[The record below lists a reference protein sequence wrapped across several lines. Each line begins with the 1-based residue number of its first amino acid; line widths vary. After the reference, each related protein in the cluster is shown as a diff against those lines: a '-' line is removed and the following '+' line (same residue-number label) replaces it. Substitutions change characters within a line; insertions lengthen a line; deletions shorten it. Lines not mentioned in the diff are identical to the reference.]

1 MKNLHKITFLP
12 LLLAGCVI
20 GEPLPHDK
28 FIEAEAKDCFEEF
41 SPEKEKKTCQETY
54 KQLRKLSKWA
64 SKKDL
69 EDCIARGPQRHK
81 EYCENSAKK
90 NVSKDYYTATCI
102 TYPTLDKLKNAYRKS
117 SSKNNFDPDNYKS
130 CAISG
135 AYSGK
140 YYYLNKLMYNK
151 ENKVFY
157 ENKLLRDTSGNP
169 IYKDNLPL
177 IADST
182 FQKQDDAFK
191 NTVEKFNTW
200 KKAEDEKIERARL
213 AAEKAEKA
221 RIAAEKA
228 AEEKRIAAEKEKKR
242 QQELARKK
250 AAEAKKAAELEKKR
264 LAKEK
269 EEKELLA
276 IRSQL
281 SSNGCGS
288 VIDSFS
294 LVNRYKSNNGKI
306 TYSCKTKSHGMDVIL
321 YSKSVG
327 EEPKGAGYKAI
338 DNYYKIKGFERYGR
352 FYACD
357 NETACK
363 KKLISV
369 DDVARR
375 KYDNAKRQ
383 AEHEKDEMRAQTA
396 MIAYSMGGLPADAG
410 AILSGHESLID
421 AQVWNAVQFTD

>member
-1 MKNLHKITFLP
+1 MKNLHKITVLP

-28 FIEAEAKDCFEEF
+28 FIEAEAHDCFERHF
-41 SPEKEKKTCQETY
+41 SPEKEKASCQKISSDKEWVEKCITDGQQSWKKTCNDPD
-54 KQLRKLSKWA
+54 RVA
-64 SKKDL
+64 
-69 EDCIARGPQRHK
+69 G
-81 EYCENSAKK
+81 
-90 NVSKDYYTATCI
+90 DYYDVKCV
-102 TYPTLDKLKNAYRKS
+102 TYPTLDELKKAYSKS
-117 SSKNNFDPDNYKS
+117 SSKNKFDPDDYKG
-130 CAISG
+130 CTISG
-135 AYSGK
+135 AYPWESF
-140 YYYLNKLMYNK
+140 YLNKLTYNE

-157 ENKLLRDTSGNP
+157 KNKLLRDKSGNP
-169 IYKDNLPL
+169 IYKDNVPL
-177 IADST
+177 IAWST
-182 FQKQDDAFK
+182 YRKQDDAFK
-191 NTVEKFNTW
+191 KTVEKFNAW
-200 KKAEDEKIERARL
+200 KKAEDERI
-213 AAEKAEKA
+213 EKAEKA
-221 RIAAEKA
+221 
-228 AEEKRIAAEKEKKR
+228 RIAAEKEKKR

-281 SSNGCGS
+281 TSNGCGS

-294 LVNRYKSNNGKI
+294 LVKRYKSNNGEI

-321 YSKSVG
+321 YSKRVG

-375 KYDNAKRQ
+375 KYDNAKRR

>member
-28 FIEAEAKDCFEEF
+28 FIEDCFERHF
-41 SPEKEKKTCQETY
+41 SPEKEKASCQKISSDKEWVE
-54 KQLRKLSKWA
+54 K
-64 SKKDL
+64 
-69 EDCIARGPQRHK
+69 CIATSKQSWK
-81 EYCENSAKK
+81 ETCNKRDFVAF
-90 NVSKDYYTATCI
+90 DYYDVSCG
-102 TYPTLDKLKNAYRKS
+102 TYPTLDELKKAYRKS
-117 SSKNNFDPDNYKS
+117 SSKNKFNPDNYRG
-130 CAISG
+130 CTILG
-135 AYSGK
+135 AYPWESF
-140 YYYLNKLMYNK
+140 YLNKLTYNE

-157 ENKLLRDTSGNP
+157 KNKLLRDTSGNP
-169 IYKDNLPL
+169 IYKDNVPL
-177 IADST
+177 IAQST
-182 FQKQDDAFK
+182 HYKQSKAFEK
-191 NTVEKFNTW
+191 TVEKFNAW
-200 KKAEDEKIERARL
+200 KKAEDERI
-213 AAEKAEKA
+213 EKAEKA
-221 RIAAEKA
+221 
-228 AEEKRIAAEKEKKR
+228 RIAAEKEKKR

-294 LVNRYKSNNGKI
+294 LVNRYKSNNGEI

-321 YSKSVG
+321 YSKRVG

-369 DDVARR
+369 DDIARR
-375 KYDNAKRQ
+375 KYDNSKRQ
-383 AEHEKDEMRAQTA
+383 AERKKEQARQDALQLA
-396 MIAYSMGGLPADAG
+396 IAFGGYTEELNATLGGYDS
-410 AILSGHESLID
+410 IYD

>member
-20 GEPLPHDK
+20 GEPLPRDK
-28 FIEAEAKDCFEEF
+28 FIEAEEKDCLEEF
-41 SPEKEKKTCQETY
+41 SPEEEKKSCQEISSD
-54 KQLRKLSKWA
+54 KEWV
-64 SKKDL
+64 KK
-69 EDCIARGPQRHK
+69 
-81 EYCENSAKK
+81 
-90 NVSKDYYTATCI
+90 CI
-102 TYPTLDKLKNAYRKS
+102 TDASHRKKEFCNGYTPEKVARDDYDVMCISYPTLDELKKAYHKS
-117 SSKNNFDPDNYKS
+117 SSKNEFRPNDYRS

-135 AYSGK
+135 SSYPPE
-140 YYYLNKLMYNK
+140 YYKLNKLTYNE

-157 ENKLLRDTSGNP
+157 KNKLLRDTSGNP

-177 IADST
+177 IAWST
-182 FQKQDDAFK
+182 YYKQSKAFK
-191 NTVEKFNTW
+191 NTVEQFNAW
-200 KKAEDEKIERARL
+200 KKAEDERV
-213 AAEKAEKA
+213 EKAEKA

-294 LVNRYKSNNGKI
+294 LVNRYKSNNGEI

-321 YSKSVG
+321 YSKRVG

-375 KYDNAKRQ
+375 KYDNAKRRAERNKEQ
-383 AEHEKDEMRAQTA
+383 ARRDALQLA
-396 MIAYSMGGLPADAG
+396 IAFGGYTEDLNATLGGYDSIYDA
-410 AILSGHESLID
+410 E
-421 AQVWNAVQFTD
+421 VWNAVQFTD

>member
-41 SPEKEKKTCQETY
+41 SPEEAKAYCMRFYNDKKEVEKCITERAQ
-54 KQLRKLSKWA
+54 
-64 SKKDL
+64 SKKEFCDGY
-69 EDCIARGPQRHK
+69 APK
-81 EYCENSAKK
+81 EVAF
-90 NVSKDYYTATCI
+90 DYYYVMCI
-102 TYPTLDKLKNAYRKS
+102 SYPTLDELKKAYRKS
-117 SSKNNFDPDNYKS
+117 SSKNEFNPDDYKG
-130 CAISG
+130 CTISG
-135 AYSGK
+135 ASPSEWIS
-140 YYYLNKLMYNK
+140 LNKLTYNE

-157 ENKLLRDTSGNP
+157 KNKLLRDKSGNP
-169 IYKDNLPL
+169 IYKDNVPL
-177 IADST
+177 IAWST
-182 FQKQDDAFK
+182 YRKQDDAFEK
-191 NTVEKFNTW
+191 TVEKFNAW
-200 KKAEDEKIERARL
+200 KKAEDERI
-213 AAEKAEKA
+213 EKAEKA
-221 RIAAEKA
+221 
-228 AEEKRIAAEKEKKR
+228 RIAAEKEKKR

-294 LVNRYKSNNGKI
+294 LVNRYKSNNGEI

-321 YSKSVG
+321 YSKRVG

-375 KYDNAKRQ
+375 KYDNAKRR

>member
-1 MKNLHKITFLP
+1 M
-12 LLLAGCVI
+12 
-20 GEPLPHDK
+20 
-28 FIEAEAKDCFEEF
+28 
-41 SPEKEKKTCQETY
+41 
-54 KQLRKLSKWA
+54 
-64 SKKDL
+64 
-69 EDCIARGPQRHK
+69 
-81 EYCENSAKK
+81 
-90 NVSKDYYTATCI
+90 
-102 TYPTLDKLKNAYRKS
+102 
-117 SSKNNFDPDNYKS
+117 
-130 CAISG
+130 
-135 AYSGK
+135 
-140 YYYLNKLMYNK
+140 
-151 ENKVFY
+151 
-157 ENKLLRDTSGNP
+157 
-169 IYKDNLPL
+169 
-177 IADST
+177 
-182 FQKQDDAFK
+182 
-191 NTVEKFNTW
+191 
-200 KKAEDEKIERARL
+200 
-213 AAEKAEKA
+213 
-221 RIAAEKA
+221 
-228 AEEKRIAAEKEKKR
+228 
-242 QQELARKK
+242 
-250 AAEAKKAAELEKKR
+250 
-264 LAKEK
+264 AKEK

-294 LVNRYKSNNGKI
+294 LVNRYKSNNGEI

-321 YSKSVG
+321 YSKRVG

-375 KYDNAKRQ
+375 KYDNAKRR

>member
-1 MKNLHKITFLP
+1 MKNLHKITVLP

-41 SPEKEKKTCQETY
+41 SPEEAKKTCQETY
-54 KQLRKLSKWA
+54 EQLKKLSKWA
-64 SKKDL
+64 SKQDL
-69 EDCIARGPQRHK
+69 EDCIARAPQRHK
-81 EYCENSAKK
+81 EYCTNHTKERASR
-90 NVSKDYYTATCI
+90 DYYNVVCV
-102 TYPTLDKLKNAYRKS
+102 TYPTLDELKKAYRKS
-117 SSKNNFDPDNYKS
+117 SSKNKFDPDNYKS

-140 YYYLNKLMYNK
+140 YYSLNKLMYNK

-200 KKAEDEKIERARL
+200 KKAVDEKIERARL

-294 LVNRYKSNNGKI
+294 LVNRYKSNNGEI

-321 YSKSVG
+321 YSKRVG

-383 AEHEKDEMRAQTA
+383 AERKKEQARRDALQLA
-396 MIAYSMGGLPADAG
+396 IAFGGYTEDLNATLGGYDSIYDA
-410 AILSGHESLID
+410 E
-421 AQVWNAVQFTD
+421 VWNAVQFTD